1 MNDSELQ
8 SKGAEVRRQ
17 LLGDAFVERSNTTTY
32 DHPMMRQFLEIAT
45 TNVFGALWARPGLDL
60 KSRTL
65 VVLVSDV
72 VGGRLDELPIH
83 LRMALRQGW
92 TQEQL
97 MEVLLQLIGYIGLP
111 LVREAMLT
119 AVEVFKR
126 ADKDKTAPTS

>member
-1 MNDSELQ
+1 MSDSELK
-8 SKGAEVRRQ
+8 SKGAELLRR
-17 LLGDAFVERSNTTTY
+17 LLGDAHMERASKTTY
-32 DHPMMRQFLEIAT
+32 SHPMMREFLEIGS
-45 TNVFGALWARPGLDL
+45 TNAFGALWARPGLDL

-72 VGGRLDELPIH
+72 VGGRLAELPIH

-97 MEVLLQLIGYIGLP
+97 TEVLLQLIGYIGLP

-119 AVEVFKR
+119 AVDTFKD
-126 ADKDKTAPTS
+126 ADKDKTAAAS